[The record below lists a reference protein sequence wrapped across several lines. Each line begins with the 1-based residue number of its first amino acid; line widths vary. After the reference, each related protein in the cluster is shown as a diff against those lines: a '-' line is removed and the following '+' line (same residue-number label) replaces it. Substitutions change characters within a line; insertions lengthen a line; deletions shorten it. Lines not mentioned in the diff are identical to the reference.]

1 MCRKNLPKDTILMS
15 CCHYPKLPSVGP
27 EGRVVDFLGHGI
39 HCVLFVV
46 WLFGL
51 FGFSVLIDKLGLG
64 KPIPFP
70 MMHLALIVCKSTP
83 S

>member
-27 EGRVVDFLGHGI
+27 EGRVVDFFGHGI
-39 HCVLFVV
+39 RLVVLFLFVC
-46 WLFGL
+46 LFGL

-64 KPIPFP
+64 KPLGHCTYLFP
-70 MMHLALIVCKSTP
+70 
-83 S
+83 